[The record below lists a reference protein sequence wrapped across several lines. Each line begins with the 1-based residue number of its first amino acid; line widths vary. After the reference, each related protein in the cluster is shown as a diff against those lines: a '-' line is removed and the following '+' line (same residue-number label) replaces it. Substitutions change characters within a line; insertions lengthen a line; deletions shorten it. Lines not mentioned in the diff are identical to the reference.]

1 MLRGL
6 GRVRR
11 WQSILCAKE
20 TAGDRS
26 WALLLARRTPPLAP
40 SSPALAFRPQPVHL
54 CDPAGRSGGVC
65 ASFGNIPQ
73 LHVFLYHSRTI
84 SYLHTNRRIERS
96 KAVRPFLLAS
106 LLTRLNG
113 LFWSLSSPSLRMS
126 RPRFSHNT
134 FSVQQRHFQ
143 SNEQRVEGEMA

>member
-6 GRVRR
+6 GGVRR

-20 TAGDRS
+20 TAADRS
-26 WALLLARRTPPLAP
+26 WALLSAQRTPPLAL

-54 CDPAGRSGGVC
+54 CGPAGRSGGVY

-73 LHVFLYHSRTI
+73 LHVFLCHSRTI
-84 SYLHTNRRIERS
+84 SYLHTNRRTERIE
-96 KAVRPFLLAS
+96 AVRPFVLAS

-113 LFWSLSSPSLRMS
+113 LLWSLSSPSSRMS
-126 RPRFSHNT
+126 HPCFSHNT

-143 SNEQRVEGEMA
+143 SNQQRVEGEMA